1 MKTKVTVTLT
11 FILAPMIFM
20 MSVFVRDISYH
31 DRNYG
36 NDEFGV
42 IVLETLLVLN
52 IYLYFMEIRL
62 LKCIAPV

>member
-1 MKTKVTVTLT
+1 
-11 FILAPMIFM
+11 M